1 MHVGR
6 GHSYSTHKTQE
17 YLHEGD
23 GGSDEGAG
31 AIALPASWPR
41 PEL

>member
-1 MHVGR
+1 MKVEDIHTA
-6 GHSYSTHKTQE
+6 HIKTQE

-31 AIALPASWPR
+31 AIALPTSWPR